1 MRRTPGQPGRTPVL
15 PDEQARKRSFY
26 LSDAD
31 YRRLES
37 AADQHPI
44 QEVSPLVRWII
55 VQWLN
60 RWERER
66 QQEEQEI

>member
-1 MRRTPGQPGRTPVL
+1 MRRTPGQPGRTGVL

-31 YRRLES
+31 YRRLE
-37 AADQHPI
+37 AAAEQHPI
-44 QEVSPLVRWII
+44 HEVSPLVRWIV

-60 RWERER
+60 RWEREQ
-66 QQEEQEI
+66 QQEEEI